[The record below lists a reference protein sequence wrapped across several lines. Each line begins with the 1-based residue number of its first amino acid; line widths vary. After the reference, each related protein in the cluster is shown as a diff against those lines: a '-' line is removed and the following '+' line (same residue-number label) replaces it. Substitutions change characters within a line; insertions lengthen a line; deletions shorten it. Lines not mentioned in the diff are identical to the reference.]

1 MTSRLLLTLLTLGS
15 AWSLTAAAQRPE
27 KVAAKPEVKES
38 VKKDSPKEPVK
49 ETPNPKEQPKAK
61 LIPITPEREAAVME
75 FVEKNHAE
83 LAALL
88 THLKTSQPKE
98 YERAVR
104 DLFRVTEKLA
114 MVKDREDGQYN
125 LELKAWKAQSRAQ
138 LLVARLKMTDPE
150 SANTEEM
157 KSQLREILS
166 EQLAARIEVMKLER
180 ERTTARLD
188 RLNQDIGKFEQ
199 DREKV
204 IDGHVQT
211 LMNQVNANRPKNKP
225 LEKKP
230 AERAPSDKAPA
241 DKKPKPT
248 S

>member
-1 MTSRLLLTLLTLGS
+1 MSSRIFLSLLILGIALPLS
-15 AWSLTAAAQRPE
+15 AVAQKPE
-27 KVAAKPEVKES
+27 KFVKPSAEKSKEQQ
-38 VKKDSPKEPVK
+38 K
-49 ETPNPKEQPKAK
+49 ETPNPKDPANKAK
-61 LIPITPEREAAVME
+61 LIPITPEREAAVTE
-75 FVEKNHAE
+75 FVEKHHPE

-88 THLKTSQPKE
+88 AHLKTSQPKE
-98 YERAVR
+98 YERAIR

-114 MVKDREDGQYN
+114 MVKDREDAQYN

-150 SANTEEM
+150 SANTDEM
-157 KSQLREILS
+157 KAQLREILG
-166 EQLAARIEVMKLER
+166 EQLQARLEVMKLER
-180 ERTTARLD
+180 DRTTARLGK
-188 RLNQDIGKFEQ
+188 LNQDIGKFEQ

-225 LEKKP
+225 LDKKP
-230 AERAPSDKAPA
+230 GDKAPG

-248 S
+248 T